1 MRFLKLLVILSVFM
15 GLMYACERGGKAN
28 PSEPVAKVNV
38 KTDAQTIAKGK
49 ELFESKCSFCH
60 DPNSTRTVVGPG
72 LKGILKRDKL
82 PVSKR
87 PATPENVMRQLKE
100 PDGDMPSFSYLS
112 EKELEDIIAY
122 LNTI

>member
-1 MRFLKLLVILSVFM
+1 MRFLRLLVILAVFV

-28 PSEPVAKVNV
+28 PPKQLERVNV
-38 KTDAQTIAKGK
+38 RTDAGTVAKGK

-60 DPNSTRTVVGPG
+60 AVDSTATVVGPG
-72 LKGILKRDKL
+72 LKGILKRKRL

-87 PATPENVMRQLKE
+87 PATPENVMHQMVE
-100 PDGDMPSFSYLS
+100 PYKDMPSFSYLS
-112 EKELEDIIAY
+112 KEEREAIIAY